1 MTKEEVWKDIPGYEA
16 PDVHSRATRTPT
28 DTTINIRLMK
38 FYLFMKYWSLAWM
51 AASIGAAVGCVARKD
66 CLFAIY
72 YVISCA
78 INHFC
83 YNVWSSRSKT

>member
-1 MTKEEVWKDIPGYEA
+1 MKL
-16 PDVHSRATRTPT
+16 AT
-28 DTTINIRLMK
+28 
-38 FYLFMKYWSLAWM
+38 FMKYYSLALM
-51 AASIGAAVGCVARKD
+51 AASIGAAVGYVARKD
-66 CLFAIY
+66 YPLAMY

>member
-1 MTKEEVWKDIPGYEA
+1 
-16 PDVHSRATRTPT
+16 
-28 DTTINIRLMK
+28 MK
-38 FYLFMKYWSLAWM
+38 FAIFMKYWSLACM

-66 CLFAIY
+66 YLFAIY